1 MSFGLLIQ
9 FTIPTG
15 EMDGDQMAGVVMTV
29 HADRGKIVAIRM
41 ENGYS
46 LLPDRRERGTLRLPL
61 PEWAVSA
68 NSDIPGWI
76 SLADIRS
83 ELVRATVDLGW
94 QGY

>member
-1 MSFGLLIQ
+1 MVGI
-9 FTIPTG
+9 I
-15 EMDGDQMAGVVMTV
+15 VIV
-29 HADRGKIVAIRM
+29 HSDRRKIVAIRM

-46 LLPDRRERGTLRLPL
+46 PLRDRRQRGTLRLPL

-76 SLADIRS
+76 SPGDIRS
-83 ELVRATVDLGW
+83 ELVRATVDLGR